1 MDGAYDTC
9 PDDDADLVLP
19 LSVGGSV
26 AVPRPPTAKPPGPPR
41 KPVGALAQSTPL
53 GTPRR
58 VNFGARATWDM
69 PLGHALDLAAT
80 QADQLLLSAAAQA
93 RAPFPAAVVVFE
105 PPPAASAAAAGG
117 ALVPRVVLNDPLNG
131 ATDGFMSRGGIG
143 FGQLLAHIAALM
155 VRARASP
162 C

>member
-9 PDDDADLVLP
+9 ADDDSDLVLP
-19 LSVGGSV
+19 LSAGGSV
-26 AVPRPPTAKPPGPPR
+26 AVPRPPAAKPPGPPR

-58 VNFGARATWDM
+58 VNFGARAAWDM
-69 PLGHALDLAAT
+69 PLGHALDLVAT

-93 RAPFPAAVVVFE
+93 QAPFPAAAVVYE
-105 PPPAASAAAAGG
+105 PPSAAPAGG
-117 ALVPRVVLNDPLNG
+117 AALVPRVVLSDPLNG

-155 VRARASP
+155 VRA
-162 C
+162 